1 MTHRQTQ
8 KIGINKGSRR
18 ICLWNKIMVEMG
30 FSIGQPISIKSDGQM
45 LTIQPTNESPKKVSG
60 VKNHGKVLPV
70 IDIKENKNLVLSD
83 LGNVGDL
90 VEVKFSKRK
99 IVISRTN

>member
-1 MTHRQTQ
+1 
-8 KIGINKGSRR
+8 
-18 ICLWNKIMVEMG
+18 MVEMG
-30 FSIGQPISIKSDGQM
+30 FSIGQPISIKSDGQAI
-45 LTIQPTNESPKKVSG
+45 TIKPTNESRKKVSG